1 MPDDQEDIREIAV
14 KRLKKRRDF
23 RTHVVVYVL
32 VNAFLWG
39 IWAVAGDG
47 FPWPV
52 FVTGGWGIGLLMD
65 ANETYWDKPV
75 TEQEVQ
81 AEIERLKR
89 ERGEPMG

>member
-1 MPDDQEDIREIAV
+1 MADNQQDLREIAL

-39 IWAVAGDG
+39 IWAVTGVG

-65 ANETYWDKPV
+65 ARETYWDRPP
-75 TEQEVQ
+75 TEHEVQ
-81 AEIERLKR
+81 TEIERLKR
-89 ERGEPMG
+89 QG